1 MLYRAGLVFNASAS
15 EINIGVTVAY
25 NWVNVFEDDQTVV
38 IQPNIAW
45 GDLAWSEFDWGAGAV
60 GSPKNIAT
68 ARRKFRSHRFRF
80 ENAVINQDID
90 LQGIEIPF
98 DILRN
103 RGNFG
108 A

>member
-1 MLYRAGLVFNASAS
+1 M
-15 EINIGVTVAY
+15 
-25 NWVNVFEDDQTVV
+25 
-38 IQPNIAW
+38 
-45 GDLAWSEFDWGAGAV
+45 GDLPWGEFDWGAGAV

-80 ENAVINQDID
+80 ENDVINQDID

-103 RGNFG
+103 RGISAHEIKRLWKQCSKG
-108 A
+108 MVSTGS